1 MEDKDKKIISGIED
15 KAGHITDAEVDKV
28 LSSEK
33 VIDSKEYKVKKEK
46 LFKLFDQVKLALQM
60 MKDFKAKRYTQV
72 PWRTVGL
79 LTAAMLYFINP
90 FDIIPDILPVFG
102 YTDDAVAFAAIF
114 KSIQTDLKN
123 YCHWRGFDPAKYF

>member
-1 MEDKDKKIISGIED
+1 MEDKDTKIISGIEE
-15 KAGHITDAEVDKV
+15 KAEHITPAEVDKV

-33 VIDSKEYKVKKEK
+33 VIDAKEDKVKREK
-46 LFKLFDQVKLALQM
+46 LFKLFDQVKLGMQM

-79 LTAAMLYFINP
+79 ITAALLYFINP
-90 FDIIPDILPVFG
+90 LDIIPDILPIFG

-123 YCHWRGFDPAKYF
+123 YCHWKGLDPANYF